1 MPGLEGAANVA
12 LRVPSLVLL
21 DLLYRWDVQ
30 SFADLLQPRALPR
43 RHLWH
48 LYYAGHLVC
57 VVVLLLPVRS
67 LVKLYLYILT
77 LLLLYVGHQTARDY
91 IRQEMDRE
99 FQGAVYND
107 SMALSRFATV
117 LTGQVIVVT
126 LCALLQKTKRA
137 WLFSAPLL
145 PLAARLCCLPL
156 QALPTVNTFA
166 AVLTAL
172 GALYVAASSLSVLVH
187 LAAAACREVGQALEL
202 YQLVALGMSLWRQL
216 AVPLLFLVFWLALF
230 TLKIY
235 AFWVSSGPLLS
246 QQGLLFV
253 FLSSVAECCSTP
265 YSLVGLTFTVSYL
278 ALGLLKLCKFYLA
291 GHGAFQNGNVMH
303 RGVTE
308 GVTLLL
314 LALQT
319 DLLDLQLLQRTFL
332 LSIILFI
339 VVTSTLQSM
348 IEIADPIVLG
358 LGASQNRSV
367 WKHFRGVSMC
377 LFLLVFPGFMAYKIA
392 HFFHMDFWL
401 LILVSSCM
409 LTSLQVMGTLF
420 IYALFMVE
428 IFQEAPVE
436 KMDEIVYYVN
446 AVSRV
451 LEFLVAVC
459 VVAYGTWE
467 SVFGEWSWMGASV
480 IIIHSY
486 FNVWLRA
493 QSGWRSFL
501 LRREAAEK
509 INSLPRATRG
519 QLRDHNDVCAICFQ
533 EMTLAVITQ
542 CGHIFHGGCL
552 RKWFYV
558 QDTCPLCHQPVKALP
573 GQASQADRGGT
584 EEVEPPPEGE
594 ESPGPGE
601 GESAASRPAEST
613 SLGGTIETGQPGRTE
628 RQGLGSAEEPHV
640 DESGESDEEVPDCG
654 TLQRE
659 PEASSGVAK
668 DGLPAPLK
676 VEDTPAQGRPGKSHS
691 GDSGTRSG
699 GELAV
704 LGSSVPETQA
714 PQSEHGAL
722 ETPGHAGPFLPVAPG
737 YRAEESPAAP
747 VPNQGAAGS
756 SAVAEGETEVFGG
769 TRQEAADGLRW
780 PGHTEDDDA
789 RPCPS

>member
-1 MPGLEGAANVA
+1 MPSLEGVANVA

-30 SFADLLQPRALPR
+30 TFADLLQPRAREAALPR

-77 LLLLYVGHQTARDY
+77 MLLLYVGHQTARDY

-107 SMALSRFATV
+107 SVALSRFATV
-117 LTGQVIVVT
+117 LTVGGTVV
-126 LCALLQKTKRA
+126 LLERHAVVPGCVREKPGW
-137 WLFSAPLL
+137 WLSL
-145 PLAARLCCLPL
+145 PLGLSCL
-156 QALPTVNTFA
+156 QAL
-166 AVLTAL
+166 
-172 GALYVAASSLSVLVH
+172 
-187 LAAAACREVGQALEL
+187 EV

-235 AFWVSSGPLLS
+235 AFWVSSGPLPS

-265 YSLVGLTFTVSYL
+265 YSLIGLTFTVSYL
-278 ALGLLKLCKFYLA
+278 ALALLKLCKFYLA
-291 GHGAFQNGNVMH
+291 GYGAFQNGNVMH

-308 GVTLLL
+308 GVTMLL

-358 LGASQNRSV
+358 LGASQNRSI

-377 LFLLVFPGFMAYKIA
+377 LFLLTFPGFMAYKIA

-420 IYALFMVE
+420 IYALFMIE
-428 IFQEAPVE
+428 TFQEAPVE

-509 INSLPRATRG
+509 VDSLPRATRG
-519 QLRDHNDVCAICFQ
+519 QLQDHNDVCAICFQ
-533 EMTLAVITQ
+533 EMTLAVITH

-558 QDTCPLCHQPVKALP
+558 RDTCPLCHQPVKALA
-573 GQASQADRGGT
+573 GEASQANRGGT
-584 EEVEPPPEGE
+584 EEVEPPPERE
-594 ESPGPGE
+594 ESPGPGD
-601 GESAASRPAEST
+601 GESAASSTAEST
-613 SLGGTIETGQPGRTE
+613 SLGGTIETGKPSRTE
-628 RQGLGSAEEPHV
+628 RQSLGLAAWDAEVPQV
-640 DESGESDEEVPDCG
+640 DESGESAEEVPNCR

-659 PEASSGVAK
+659 PEASSGVAN
-668 DGLPAPLK
+668 DGLRVPLK
-676 VEDTPAQGRPGKSHS
+676 PENTPAQGSPGKSHS

-699 GELAV
+699 GELTV
-704 LGSSVPETQA
+704 FGPSVPESRA
-714 PQSEHGAL
+714 PQSEHGVL
-722 ETPGHAGPFLPVAPG
+722 ETPGRAGPSLPVAPG
-737 YRAEESPAAP
+737 YRAEESPAVP
-747 VPNQGAAGS
+747 VPNQGAVES
-756 SAVAEGETEVFGG
+756 SAVAEGEREVFGG
-769 TRQEAADGLRW
+769 TRQEAPVGLRRL
-780 PGHTEDDDA
+780 GHTEDDA